1 MKAMK
6 YVRILTATFLLAS
19 VLMAS
24 FCSTVAQMKGSEHP
38 LKMNYAFSNPI
49 LTNPLLGTTQY
60 VLKNGSSLKIAHKY
74 NSGND
79 MWIMFDH
86 AGANH
91 LYGMKEWRLSP
102 NANKDTNA
110 DLARPSVILWPD
122 ISDWIGPYIVGANQ
136 NGNGKGQDFTGG
148 NHNYDGG
155 ENSSTTGR
163 TVRYKVWVDG
173 KELQDGIVAT
183 GNKIKIEV
191 VNRIQGFNTKEQ
203 DGSGREILQETVT
216 YEVEGGKVQVHLDIL
231 PLEEITIYRYYG
243 LQSVNG
249 AWNNEVRYYAGT
261 TEVARSAGSKY
272 SDSGTK
278 SQHPDVDI
286 YLVSSAVQDGSQHQL
301 LVTLDRNYGFGQ
313 LHYLAEDQPIV
324 FTQDYGK
331 SYFLQVYNKSAVLKK
346 GGTASWQGSY
356 HFFSTS
362 DQEHD

>member
-110 DLARPSVILWPD
+110 DLARPSVILWPY
-122 ISDWIGPYIVGANQ
+122 IGLDW
-136 NGNGKGQDFTGG
+136 
-148 NHNYDGG
+148 
-155 ENSSTTGR
+155 
-163 TVRYKVWVDG
+163 TVHRWCQPEWQWK
-173 KELQDGIVAT
+173 
-183 GNKIKIEV
+183 
-191 VNRIQGFNTKEQ
+191 
-203 DGSGREILQETVT
+203 GSGFHWR
-216 YEVEGGKVQVHLDIL
+216 
-231 PLEEITIYRYYG
+231 
-243 LQSVNG
+243 QS
-249 AWNNEVRYYAGT
+249 
-261 TEVARSAGSKY
+261 
-272 SDSGTK
+272 
-278 SQHPDVDI
+278 
-286 YLVSSAVQDGSQHQL
+286 
-301 LVTLDRNYGFGQ
+301 
-313 LHYLAEDQPIV
+313 
-324 FTQDYGK
+324 
-331 SYFLQVYNKSAVLKK
+331 
-346 GGTASWQGSY
+346 
-356 HFFSTS
+356 
-362 DQEHD
+362 

>member
-1 MKAMK
+1 M
-6 YVRILTATFLLAS
+6 
-19 VLMAS
+19 
-24 FCSTVAQMKGSEHP
+24 
-38 LKMNYAFSNPI
+38 
-49 LTNPLLGTTQY
+49 
-60 VLKNGSSLKIAHKY
+60 
-74 NSGND
+74 
-79 MWIMFDH
+79 
-86 AGANH
+86 
-91 LYGMKEWRLSP
+91 
-102 NANKDTNA
+102 
-110 DLARPSVILWPD
+110 
-122 ISDWIGPYIVGANQ
+122 
-136 NGNGKGQDFTGG
+136 
-148 NHNYDGG
+148 
-155 ENSSTTGR
+155 
-163 TVRYKVWVDG
+163 
-173 KELQDGIVAT
+173 
-183 GNKIKIEV
+183 
-191 VNRIQGFNTKEQ
+191 
-203 DGSGREILQETVT
+203 QETVT

-231 PLEEITIYRYYG
+231 PLEDITIYRYYG

-249 AWNNEVRYYAGT
+249 AWNNEVCYYAGT

-278 SQHPDVDI
+278 SQHPDVDK